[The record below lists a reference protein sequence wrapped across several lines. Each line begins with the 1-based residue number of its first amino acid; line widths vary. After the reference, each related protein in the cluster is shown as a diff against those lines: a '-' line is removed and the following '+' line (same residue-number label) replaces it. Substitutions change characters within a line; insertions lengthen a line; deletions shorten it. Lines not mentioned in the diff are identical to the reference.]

1 MYDTMSQ
8 GMQGLIAG
16 DVSAQDFVDRLEQD
30 YSEFQ
35 SSLGG

>member
-16 DVSAQDFVDRLEQD
+16 DVSAQDFVDRLESD

-35 SSLGG
+35 SSRGK